1 MSRRLSRRTVLKAAA
16 GALLAGP
23 LAVLVRN
30 TRAAYPRATADQP
43 NILLVTIDA
52 LRADHLSSYGYRE
65 QTSPHIDQLARE
77 GVQFLNAVSTAPWTL
92 PAFSAIHT
100 SMYPSELGVSV
111 HNALLPQIYNQRL
124 DPLRET
130 LAERIA
136 GQGYRTQAFVTNP
149 WLFPEFGFS
158 QGFQGY
164 KVVDRQ
170 RAYDY
175 DAVLRATL
183 AGRLAGQAPPA
194 EAALRRL
201 YEALLGPAG
210 QPVWDVRGDRVVDS
224 ALDWLADHRSE
235 RFFLWIHCIDP
246 HYPFAPPS
254 PYRPAV
260 PGVSAERLDYLA
272 SYNEEDIYTGRARL
286 RPPDHKALVGLYDGE
301 IRFVDE
307 QVGRLL
313 RQLDDWGLRETTF
326 LAFTADHGDEFW
338 DHGGYQHGH
347 TLYNELIHIPLI
359 LRGPGLQPR
368 QVADVVRHVDLAPT
382 LTAVAG
388 SAFHADAH
396 GLSLLD
402 LLGTPGAPRVAFSE
416 GLFLTSEKKAVRA
429 GAQKLIYDRFGGGSE
444 LYDLEADPGEQAD
457 LSEQAPD
464 RVFALKRQV
473 ETWMAANDE
482 KYAALPQTASAG
494 GDSALI
500 DALRAGGY

>member
-1 MSRRLSRRTVLKAAA
+1 MTRRVSRRTVLKAAA

-23 LAVLVRN
+23 LAALARQ
-30 TRAAYPRATADQP
+30 TRAAYPRATAEQP

-52 LRADHLSSYGYRE
+52 LRADHLSSYGYR
-65 QTSPHIDQLARE
+65 QRTSPNIDQLARE
-77 GVQFLNAVSTAPWTL
+77 GVQFLNAVSTAPWTF

-100 SMYPSELGVSV
+100 SMYPTELGIST
-111 HNALLPQIYNQRL
+111 HNALLPQIYGQRL
-124 DPLRET
+124 DPARET
-130 LAERIA
+130 LAERLA
-136 GQGYRTQAFVTNP
+136 AQGYRTQAFVTNP

-164 KVVDRQ
+164 TVVDRQ

-175 DAVLRATL
+175 DAILQATL

-194 EAALRRL
+194 EAALRQL
-201 YEALLGPAG
+201 YEALMGPAG
-210 QPVWDVRGDRVVDS
+210 QPVWDVRGDRVMDS
-224 ALDWLADHRSE
+224 ALNWLEGHRSE

-246 HYPFAPPS
+246 HYPFAPPAS
-254 PYRPAV
+254 YRPAV
-260 PGVSAERLDYLA
+260 PGVNAERLEYLA

-286 RPPDHKALVGLYDGE
+286 RPADHKALVGLYDGE

-326 LAFTADHGDEFW
+326 LALTADHGDEFW

-347 TLYNELIHIPLI
+347 TLYNELLHIPLI
-359 LRGPGLQPR
+359 LRGPGLPAR

-388 SAFHADAH
+388 SPFHADAH

-402 LLGTPGAPRVAFSE
+402 LLRAPGEPRLAFSE
-416 GLFLTSEKKAVRA
+416 ALFLTSEKKAIRS
-429 GAQKLIYDRFGGGSE
+429 GSQKLIYDRFGGGSE
-444 LYDLEADPGEQAD
+444 LYHLDADPGEHAD

-464 RVFALKRQV
+464 QVFALKRQL

-482 KYAALPQTASAG
+482 KYAALPRTAVTG

-500 DALRAGGY
+500 EALRAGGY